1 MFSATTQS
9 ARSVSALRKP
19 VANARANRYGRRL
32 FLLFFIFFA
41 YACLCANLGERCFSD
56 VRGRYFSFLP
66 HRERGL
72 RVFCRRFSIAG
83 IPVETVKATT
93 GCRAFFVRGRGFFS
107 VCARVLSSHRLI
119 FSDTYPF
126 FSLSLSKISNIV
138 SSTLKTNKIEPSSK
152 LRRRTRKRSS
162 LRSKEGARNPATRR
176 SAKMPPRPRKLA

>member
-1 MFSATTQS
+1 MCEFGGEML
-9 ARSVSALRKP
+9 LRCE
-19 VANARANRYGRRL
+19 GE
-32 FLLFFIFFA
+32 IFF
-41 YACLCANLGERCFSD
+41 FS
-56 VRGRYFSFLP
+56 SAS
-66 HRERGL
+66 ERGL

>member
-1 MFSATTQS
+1 MYEFGGEML
-9 ARSVSALRKP
+9 LRCE
-19 VANARANRYGRRL
+19 GE
-32 FLLFFIFFA
+32 IFF
-41 YACLCANLGERCFSD
+41 FS
-56 VRGRYFSFLP
+56 SAS
-66 HRERGL
+66 ERGL

-83 IPVETVKATT
+83 IPFETVKATT
-93 GCRAFFVRGRGFFS
+93 GRRAFFVRGRGFFS
-107 VCARVLSSHRLI
+107 SARSRSLI
-119 FSDTYPF
+119 PSIDLLSDTYPF